1 MPMTRLFFDV
11 VGPKGRSF
19 DFHGRY
25 FRNTDDAH
33 EDAKIL
39 SLDLSCSDQG
49 DWQNAE
55 VQVRDAAGNR
65 LFSVPVQELEASI
78 AA

>member
-1 MPMTRLFFDV
+1 MTRLFFDV
-11 VGPKGRSF
+11 VGPKGHSF

-25 FRNTDDAH
+25 FHNPNDAH

-39 SLDLSCSDQG
+39 SMDLSCSDQG
-49 DWQNAE
+49 DWQDAE
-55 VQVRDAAGNR
+55 VQVRDSAGNR
-65 LFSVPVQELEASI
+65 LFSVPVQELEASV

>member
-1 MPMTRLFFDV
+1 MTRLFFDV

-49 DWQNAE
+49 DWQDAE

-65 LFSVPVQELEASI
+65 LFSVPVQELEAM